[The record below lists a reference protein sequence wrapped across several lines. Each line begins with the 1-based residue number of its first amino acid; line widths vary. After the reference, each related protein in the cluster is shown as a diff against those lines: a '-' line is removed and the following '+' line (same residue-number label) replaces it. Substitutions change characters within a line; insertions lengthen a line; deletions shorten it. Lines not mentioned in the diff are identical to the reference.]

1 MQDTPRITI
10 NTPVVFRDNLPKSV
24 DVVIIG
30 GGVIGVFAAL
40 YLTRMG
46 KRVFL
51 CEKGR
56 VAGEQSSR
64 NWGWIRQQ
72 GRDAAELPIMM
83 HALGLWKAV
92 DKELHG
98 QCGVTTIGTYYLE
111 TTQKGLAKH
120 ERFLQIAREHGIDTR
135 PLSRKEIE
143 TAFSGKSQH
152 NWIGGITTPS
162 DMRGEP
168 WRAVPMVAKL
178 AHKEGVLIRE
188 NCAVRALDIEAG
200 RITGVITEHGRVK
213 CAQVVLAAGAWS
225 SLFARRH
232 GVSIPQLAVCATVAQ
247 TAPLPAFFSGAAA
260 DAQLALRH
268 RDDGGYTLAPGDH
281 HAFFLGPDAFRHF
294 RQYLPAFRQSWKK
307 TKLRLKAPNGFPD
320 AWGMIRN
327 WSETETSPFEI
338 TRVLEPAPD
347 MKRVALLQDH
357 FEARFPEIG
366 RPEIKSAWAGMIDS
380 MPDIVPIVD
389 HVNTLPGLIMATGMS
404 GHGFGI
410 GPGFGQIIANMVTG
424 KKVAFDMSR
433 FRFNRFTDGS
443 KLELGG
449 SL

>member
-1 MQDTPRITI
+1 MQNTPRVTI
-10 NTPVVFRDNLPKSV
+10 NTPIVFRDDLPESV

-30 GGVIGVFAAL
+30 GGVIGVFTAL
-40 YLTRMG
+40 YLARMG

-56 VAGEQSSR
+56 IAGEQSSR

-83 HALGLWKAV
+83 QSLQLWKDV
-92 DKELHG
+92 DNEVNG
-98 QCGVTTIGTYYLE
+98 QCGVTTCGTYYLE
-111 TTQKGLAKH
+111 TTQKALAKH
-120 ERFLQIAREHGIDTR
+120 DSFLQIACEHGVDTR

-143 TAFSGKSQH
+143 TAFGGKSNH
-152 NWIGGITTPS
+152 NWIGGIATPS

-168 WRAVPMVAKL
+168 WRAVPAVAKL
-178 AHKEGVLIRE
+178 AHEAGALMRE

-200 RITGVITEHGRVK
+200 RVTGVITEHGRIK
-213 CAQVVLAAGAWS
+213 CAQVVLATGAWS

-232 GVSIPQLAVCATVAQ
+232 GVNIPQLAVHSTVAQ
-247 TAPLPAFFSGAAA
+247 TAPIPEFFSGAAA
-260 DAQLALRH
+260 DEKLALRR
-268 RDDGGYTLAPGDH
+268 RDDGGYTLSPADH

-294 RQYLPAFRQSWKK
+294 RKYLPAFSQSWKATNLK
-307 TKLRLKAPNGFPD
+307 LKAPTGFPD
-320 AWGMIRN
+320 AWGGKRT
-327 WSETETSPFEI
+327 WAETETSPFEI

-347 MKRVALLQDH
+347 LKRVSLLQDY
-357 FEARFPEIG
+357 FDARFPEIG
-366 RPEIKSAWAGMIDS
+366 RPEIKSAWAGMIDA

-389 HVNTLPGLIMATGMS
+389 HVATLPGLIMATGMS

-410 GPGFGQIIANMVTG
+410 GPGFGQIIANMVAG
-424 KKVAFDMSR
+424 NKIAFDMKR

>member
-1 MQDTPRITI
+1 MQNTPRVTI
-10 NTPVVFRDNLPKSV
+10 NTPISFRDDLPASV

-56 VAGEQSSR
+56 IAGEQSSR

-72 GRDAAELPIMM
+72 GRDAAELPIMT

-92 DKELHG
+92 DKELRG
-98 QCGVTTIGTYYLE
+98 LCGVTTVGTYYLE
-111 TTQKGLAKH
+111 TTQRGLEKH
-120 ERFLQIAREHGIDTR
+120 ESFLQIAREHGVDTR

-143 TAFSGKSQH
+143 TVFGGKSKH

-168 WRAVPMVAKL
+168 WRAVPAVAGL
-178 AHKEGVLIRE
+178 AQKDGVLIRE
-188 NCAVRALDIEAG
+188 GCAVRALDIEAG
-200 RITGVITEHGRVK
+200 RVTGVITEHGRIK
-213 CAQVVLAAGAWS
+213 CAQVILAAGAWS
-225 SLFARRH
+225 SLFAQYH
-232 GVSIPQLAVCATVAQ
+232 GVNIPQLAVHTTVAQ
-247 TAPLPAFFSGAAA
+247 TAPLPEFFSGAAA
-260 DAQLALRH
+260 DQQLALRR
-268 RDDGGYTLAPGDH
+268 RDDGGYTLAPADH

-294 RQYLPAFRQSWKK
+294 RKYLPAFRQSWKK
-307 TKLRLKAPNGFPD
+307 TSLKLKAPAGFPD
-320 AWGMIRN
+320 AWGIKRN
-327 WSETETSPFEI
+327 WSETEAGPFEV

-347 MKRVALLQDH
+347 MKRVSLLQGY
-357 FEARFPEIG
+357 FKKRFPEIG
-366 RPEIKSAWAGMIDS
+366 HPEIKSAWAGMIDA

-389 HVNTLPGLIMATGMS
+389 HVPTLPGLIMATGMS

-410 GPGFGQIIANMVTG
+410 GPGFGQIIAHMVTG
-424 KKVAFDMSR
+424 KKVAFDMKR
-433 FRFNRFTDGS
+433 FRFNRFTDRS

>member
-1 MQDTPRITI
+1 MQNTPGITIDTPIT
-10 NTPVVFRDNLPKSV
+10 FRDELPESV

-56 VAGEQSSR
+56 IAGEQSSR

-83 HALGLWKAV
+83 HALGLWKDV
-92 DKELHG
+92 DKELRG

-120 ERFLQIAREHGIDTR
+120 ESFLQIAREHGVDTR

-143 TAFSGKSQH
+143 TAFSGKSKH

-200 RITGVITEHGRVK
+200 CVTGIVTEHGRVK

-232 GVSIPQLAVCATVAQ
+232 GVNIPQLAVRATVAQ
-247 TAPLPAFFSGAAA
+247 TAPLPAFFSAAAA
-260 DAQLALRH
+260 DAKLALRR
-268 RDDGGYTLAPGDH
+268 RDDGGYTLAPSDH

-294 RQYLPAFRQSWKK
+294 RKYLPAFRQSWRETTLKI
-307 TKLRLKAPNGFPD
+307 KAPKGFPD
-320 AWGMIRN
+320 AWGAKRN
-327 WSETETSPFEI
+327 WSETEISPFEA

-389 HVNTLPGLIMATGMS
+389 HVPALPGLIMATGMS

-410 GPGFGQIIANMVTG
+410 GPGFGQIIAQMVTG
-424 KKVAFDMSR
+424 KKVAFDMAR

-443 KLELGG
+443 ILELGG
-449 SL
+449 AL